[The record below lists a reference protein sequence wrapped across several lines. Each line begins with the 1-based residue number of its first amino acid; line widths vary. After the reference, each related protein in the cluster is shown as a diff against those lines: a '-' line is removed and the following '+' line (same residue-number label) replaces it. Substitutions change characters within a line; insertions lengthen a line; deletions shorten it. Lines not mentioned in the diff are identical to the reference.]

1 MLNQVVLVGRI
12 AKGPELKETEKGKK
26 VATILL
32 AVPRSFKN
40 VDGEYETDFLN
51 CSLWD
56 GVATNVC
63 EYCKTG
69 DLVGVKGRMQSDMVE
84 QEDGNKKYYINV
96 IAEKVTFLSSKKADD

>member
-26 VATILL
+26 VASILL

-40 VDGEYETDFLN
+40 IDGEYETDFLN

-69 DLVGVKGRMQSDMVE
+69 DLVGTLLLVMQYFFLILLDSF
-84 QEDGNKKYYINV
+84 KYQISFQIVDFCY
-96 IAEKVTFLSSKKADD
+96 L